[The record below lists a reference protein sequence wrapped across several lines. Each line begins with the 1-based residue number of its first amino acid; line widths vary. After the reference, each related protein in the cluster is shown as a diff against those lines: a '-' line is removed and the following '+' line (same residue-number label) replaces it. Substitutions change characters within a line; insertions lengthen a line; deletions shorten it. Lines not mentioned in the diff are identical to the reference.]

1 MKALT
6 ILFPVFF
13 MILLGFTAKVRGW
26 ITPQQKAGANAIV
39 FRILFPI
46 MVFNMM
52 LTVSVDTSSLL
63 VILYV
68 FSAFLLAMA
77 AGKAVSGFVG
87 KKYSHF
93 SYLLMST
100 VEGGNVALPLYLSI
114 VGSSSNTVIFDI
126 AGSALCFIVLPVW
139 IAKVSSSGV
148 SAKELLKNIFS
159 NSFVLAVI
167 LGLTLNLSGGYK
179 LLQAGPFFELYTGVI
194 NQATTPIVG
203 MILFILGYDLR
214 IDKETIGPIM
224 RLAAA
229 RVLFYAAVIA
239 GFFFLFPVLM
249 QDKIFLMAVVI
260 YFMSPTG
267 FGMLPVIA
275 PVLKSE
281 EDASFASAYLS
292 VYMVI
297 TLAVYAGVVVFIA

>member
-26 ITPQQKAGANAIV
+26 ITRSQKAGANAIV
-39 FRILFPI
+39 FQILFPI

-52 LTVSVDTSSLL
+52 LTVSVETSSLF

-68 FSAFLLAMA
+68 FAAFVLAMA
-77 AGKAVSGFVG
+77 VGKLVSGFVG

-139 IAKVSSSGV
+139 IARLV
-148 SAKELLKNIFS
+148 
-159 NSFVLAVI
+159 
-167 LGLTLNLSGGYK
+167 LNLSGGYR
-179 LLQAGPFFELYTGVI
+179 LLAASPFFELYTGVV
-194 NQATTPIVG
+194 NQATAPIVG

-214 IDKETIGPIM
+214 IDKETIGPIL
-224 RLAAA
+224 RLAVA
-229 RVLFYAAVIA
+229 RVLFYGAVIG
-239 GFFFLFPVLM
+239 GFFLLFPVLM
-249 QDKIFLMAVVI
+249 QDKSFLMAVLI

-275 PVLKSE
+275 PVLKNR
-281 EDASFASAYLS
+281 EDASFASAYIS
-292 VYMVI
+292 VYMLI
-297 TLAVYAGVVVFIA
+297 TLAVYALVVVFIV

>member
-26 ITPQQKAGANAIV
+26 ITRSQKAGANAIV
-39 FRILFPI
+39 FQILFPI

-52 LTVSVDTSSLL
+52 LTVSVETSSLF

-68 FSAFLLAMA
+68 FAAFVLAMA
-77 AGKAVSGFVG
+77 VGKLVSGFVG

-126 AGSALCFIVLPVW
+126 AGSALCFIILPVW
-139 IAKVSSSGV
+139 IARLSSSGV
-148 SAKELLKNIFS
+148 SAKELMKNIFS
-159 NSFVLAVI
+159 NSFVVAVI
-167 LGLTLNLSGGYK
+167 LGLVLNLSGGYR
-179 LLQAGPFFELYTGVI
+179 LLAASPFFELYTGVV
-194 NQATTPIVG
+194 NQATAPIVG

-214 IDKETIGPIM
+214 IDKETIGPIL
-224 RLAAA
+224 RLAVA
-229 RVLFYAAVIA
+229 RVLFYGAVIG
-239 GFFFLFPVLM
+239 GFFLLFPVLM
-249 QDKIFLMAVVI
+249 QDKSFLMAVLI

-275 PVLKSE
+275 PVLKNR
-281 EDASFASAYLS
+281 EDASFASAYIS
-292 VYMVI
+292 VYMLI
-297 TLAVYAGVVVFIA
+297 TLAVYALVVVFIV